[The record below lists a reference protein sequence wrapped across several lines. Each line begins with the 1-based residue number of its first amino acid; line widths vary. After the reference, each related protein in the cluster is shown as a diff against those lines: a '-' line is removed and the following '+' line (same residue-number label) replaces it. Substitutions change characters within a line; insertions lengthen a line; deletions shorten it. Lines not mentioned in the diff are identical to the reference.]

1 MAEKIDQ
8 LDQMIV
14 QFLQIDGRMPSSEI
28 ARQIGS
34 ITERAVRNRIRRL
47 IEKGVIKIYA
57 EVNPKS
63 LGYSVIADINLEVEP
78 SLVQEVARKLAEFNC
93 VAYVACSMGDKD
105 LSIEVNAHTNEEL
118 YQFVTEI
125 IGKLPGIRKTNTVIV
140 PLKLK
145 SIWHIPNSGED
156 DELQDYE
163 YYRSTSQ

>member
-1 MAEKIDQ
+1 MTEKIDQ
-8 LDQMIV
+8 LDRMIV
-14 QFLQIDGRMPSSEI
+14 KLLQKDGRMLSSEI
-28 ARQIGS
+28 ARQIGV

-78 SLVQEVARKLAEFNC
+78 SLVQEVAQKLAEFSC

-105 LSIEVNAHTNEEL
+105 VSIEVNARSNEEL

-125 IGKLPGIRKTNTVIV
+125 IAKLPGIKKTNTVIV

-145 SIWHIPNSGED
+145 SIWHIPDSVED
-156 DELQDYE
+156 DDRVLN
-163 YYRSTSQ
+163 